1 MPEIVSCPH
10 CGRRASVPDRSV
22 GKRVKCPGCAE
33 TFQATMPAPEL
44 TKTRPVRPKHEAA
57 SEDEVEAVD
66 DAEREGGGRGRRDE
80 GQRSRRDKDEDD
92 PRPTRRRPADEEDE
106 EGDAPRIKKMTRQAW
121 GPVPPWLL
129 AIGVA
134 LGCVVVSFLVCI
146 AALGTEGIGP
156 AKDGPVVK
164 YIALGLAMVGA
175 LALLVLGVDAVNK
188 REVTSR
194 YYFSEYKI
202 TGTWAVVLGMFQTAV
217 GGCLGGWV
225 VYGLFFTFLRGR

>member
-1 MPEIVSCPH
+1 
-10 CGRRASVPDRSV
+10 
-22 GKRVKCPGCAE
+22 
-33 TFQATMPAPEL
+33 
-44 TKTRPVRPKHEAA
+44 VRPKHEVAD
-57 SEDEVEAVD
+57 EDEAEAAD

-92 PRPTRRRPADEEDE
+92 PRPTRRPLADEDDEDD
-106 EGDAPRIKKMTRQAW
+106 GPRIRKMTRQAW

-134 LGCVVVSFLVCI
+134 FGCVVVSFLVCI

-175 LALLVLGVDAVNK
+175 LALIILGVDAVIK
-188 REVTSR
+188 REVTGR

-225 VYGLFFTFLRGR
+225 VYGHFFTFLRGR